1 MIGFIIFYLVSVHLV
16 VGMLLSLL
24 VLSQR
29 ALGERFFRFNGTISL
44 ALLVLA
50 QLAYSVYVRGEAAL
64 SSRERVLYWQTHI
77 DGATPWL
84 WGVAALLIGYLVG
97 LPFQKYLIS
106 RMLLAAA
113 ALSGGFSLTIL
124 SSDLVNRAIPSLVGA
139 FLFPLDSILSAL
151 ALGSVVICMI
161 LGHWYLVDPGM
172 PVRHLKVIA
181 GLFIGVLIARVLLGS
196 YTSVLIWKELSSSEA
211 DFLSNVMLVNM
222 LFIGQ
227 RILFGLI
234 LPLALS
240 WMIWQTVKIRS
251 TQSATGILYV
261 AVVFIL
267 FGEFL
272 SRYILV
278 SIGYPL

>member
-1 MIGFIIFYLVSVHLV
+1 MIGFIIFYLVSVHLF

-50 QLAYSVYVRGEAAL
+50 QIAYMVYVRGEAAL
-64 SSRERVLYWQTHI
+64 SSRERVIRWQSYI

-84 WGVAALLIGYLVG
+84 WVAAGLLIAYLLS
-97 LPFQKYLIS
+97 LPFQKYFIS
-106 RMLLAAA
+106 RGLLAAA
-113 ALSGGFSLTIL
+113 GLFGGWSLMVL
-124 SSDLVNRAIPSLVGA
+124 SSDLMNRAIPAPVGVI
-139 FLFPLDSILSAL
+139 LFPLDSILSAL
-151 ALGSVVICMI
+151 ALGSVMICMI

-172 PVRHLKVIA
+172 PVRHLKLIA
-181 GLFIGVLIARVLLGS
+181 AAFIAVLIMRVLLGS
-196 YTSVLIWKELSSSEA
+196 YTSVLIWKDLSASHA
-211 DFLSNVMLVNM
+211 DLLSNVMLVNM